1 MMSGVDDPTAAAV
14 AWLLASEEPAVRS
27 LARRDL
33 LDEEVAPAD
42 ASGPWMRALLDCDPA
57 IHPYRKWT
65 GAHWRLASVVELGVP
80 PTDERVRDM
89 VERVLT
95 WQTGTTYRKL
105 LVVEGLPR
113 RHASMEGNA
122 LAAACRLGL
131 AADPR
136 ARLIA
141 ESLVEWQWPD
151 GGWNCD
157 PSATHRSSFHETFL
171 PMWALHEYAVAT
183 GDGTAAEAASRAAEL
198 LLEHGVF
205 RSLRTGEV
213 INKRWLEPRY
223 PPYWHYD
230 FLQALLLLARSG
242 KVRDPRAEEAVDE
255 LERQRLPDGRWR
267 PKGFWWK
274 PPGSTTTPE
283 AVDWGRRGPNEMLTL
298 NALRVLKAAGRLT

>member
-1 MMSGVDDPTAAAV
+1 MMSGVDDLTAAVV
-14 AWLLASEEPAVRS
+14 AWLLASDEPAVRS

-33 LDEEVAPAD
+33 LDEQVAPAD
-42 ASGPWMRALLDCDPA
+42 ASGPWMNALLDWDPA

-65 GAHWRLASVVELGVP
+65 GAHWRLASVVELGVS

-105 LVVEGLPR
+105 LVVDGLPR

-122 LAAACRLGL
+122 LAAVCRLGL
-131 AADPR
+131 ATDPR

-157 PSATHRSSFHETFL
+157 PGATHRSSFHETFL
-171 PMWALHEYAVAT
+171 PMWALHEYAAAT
-183 GDGTAAEAASRAAEL
+183 GDGAAAEAASRAAEL
-198 LLEHGVF
+198 LLEHRLF
-205 RSLRTGEV
+205 RSPRTGEV

-230 FLQALLLLARSG
+230 FLQALLLLARIG
-242 KVRDPRAEEAVDE
+242 KVRDPRAGDALDE

-283 AVDWGRRGPNEMLTL
+283 AVDWGRSGPNEMVTL